1 MQIFQTISSLYKR
14 QRNAAQIERKTALN
28 FSLILMALLFTPYLI
43 TFGVEFIQRRS
54 IQGTW
59 QWMTESVNLL
69 TLNVL
74 IDSLIIVALYCL
86 INSLIPA
93 IAISTMLFFT
103 ASVISYFKVKLI
115 GIPFFPWDLQM
126 NKELMSI
133 LPSVVNQSM
142 ILWVVILAVSI
153 LAILLLRLL
162 LPRFAL
168 PPVSR
173 ITMGLISVILLY
185 LFVVKSPPIN
195 WLMKQMQVSNI
206 LWNQQQNYELNGQSL
221 AFMMNLQNSKMPKPT
236 AYGES
241 TIQALAKSLSAQ
253 SLSVSAI
260 SQEKQASPP
269 KQPNVIFIMNEAFWD
284 PTLMTNVSFSEDP
297 VPNFHQLQKETT
309 TGYLLSPQIGGG
321 TSNVEFEVLTGNSM
335 SFLPDGSI
343 AYQQYIHKQLPSLA
357 SYFAD
362 QGYKSLALHSYV
374 SYFYNRENVYK
385 YLGFESFK
393 SSENFVSPEIKGG
406 FISDDEFSRNV
417 IQEVDKTDKPMFIYG
432 ITMQN
437 HGAYDDAY
445 RYNDKP
451 IKVKGNFNNTAQ
463 TIIDNYTQGA
473 HDADHGL
480 KLLIDHFKQSNEPT
494 IIIFYGDHLPMLGN
508 DYDVYSQSGFVHSG
522 KPKEWS
528 LEEIKKMHSVPFIL
542 WSNMSLP
549 KENIPILSNSFL
561 GAYVLDVLSM
571 SKPAPFALNYEVS
584 RKVPGLLSNLVVDTD
599 NKLYSTPPESVKQI
613 VEQYSELEYDQLFG
627 KKYLANFIDHDFL
640 TKLPNP
646 KYNQEFKV
654 AP

>member
-1 MQIFQTISSLYKR
+1 MQFIQNKRALYLR
-14 QRNAAQIERKTALN
+14 QRIASRIERKPVLK
-28 FSLILMALLFTPYLI
+28 FSLILIALFITPYLL

-59 QWMTESVNLL
+59 QWMIENVNLL

-74 IDSLIIVALYCL
+74 IDSLVIIALYCL
-86 INSLIPA
+86 INSLFPA
-93 IAISTMLFFT
+93 IAISALLFFVI
-103 ASVISYFKVKLI
+103 SIISYFKVKLI
-115 GIPFFPWDLQM
+115 GLPFFPWDMHL
-126 NKELMSI
+126 NKEVMDLIPMI
-133 LPSVVNQSM
+133 INRSM
-142 ILWVVILAVSI
+142 IRWVGV
-153 LAILLLRLL
+153 LAISIAAIFLLRML

-168 PPVSR
+168 SPITR
-173 ITMGLISVILLY
+173 IIVGLISVILLY
-185 LFVVKSPPIN
+185 LFVVKSPPIS

-221 AFMMNLQNSKMPKPT
+221 AFMMNLQNSKMAKPT
-236 AYGES
+236 GYGES
-241 TIQALAKSLSAQ
+241 SIQALAKSLSTQ

-260 SQEKQASPP
+260 AQEKQTPP
-269 KQPNVIFIMNEAFWD
+269 AKQPNVIFIMNEAFWD
-284 PTLMTNVSFSEDP
+284 PTLMSNVSFSEDP
-297 VPNFHQLQKETT
+297 IPTVHQLQKETT
-309 TGYLLSPQIGGG
+309 SGYLLSPQIGGG

-343 AYQQYIHKQLPSLA
+343 AYQQYIHKPLPSLA

-374 SYFYNRENVYK
+374 NYFYNRENVYK

-393 SSENFVSPEIKGG
+393 SSENFVNPEIKGG

-437 HGAYDDAY
+437 HGAYEDTY

-494 IIIFYGDHLPMLGN
+494 IIIFYGDHLPMLGD
-508 DYDVYSQSGFVHSG
+508 DYNVYSQSGFVHSG
-522 KPKEWS
+522 NPKEWS
-528 LEEIKKMHSVPFIL
+528 LEEIKKMHSVPFVL

-561 GAYVLDVLSM
+561 GAYVLNVLSM
-571 SKPAPFALNYEVS
+571 PKPALFAFNYEVS
-584 RKVPGLLSNLVVDTD
+584 RKVPGLISKLAVDAENNLYA
-599 NKLYSTPPESVKQI
+599 KPPESVNQT

-640 TKLPNP
+640 TKMPNP
-646 KYNQEFKV
+646 KYNQEFVKR
-654 AP
+654 